1 MRKSSHATLDRSAHH
16 VLDSRARR
24 RAVKALRFAPTPFG
38 AGGLDSSV
46 GRAQRRLL
54 RDEPLNSAAFISHA
68 NTHERRE
75 PMRQLSITPSITVT
89 IGRQT
94 RLYFAFVTTAP

>member
-1 MRKSSHATLDRSAHH
+1 MRKSSHATADRSAHH

-24 RAVKALRFAPTPFG
+24 RA
-38 AGGLDSSV
+38 

-68 NTHERRE
+68 STNERRG
-75 PMRQLSITPSITVT
+75 PMRQLSITPNITVHP
-89 IGRQT
+89 
-94 RLYFAFVTTAP
+94 RLSRVLAAAVRLNRK